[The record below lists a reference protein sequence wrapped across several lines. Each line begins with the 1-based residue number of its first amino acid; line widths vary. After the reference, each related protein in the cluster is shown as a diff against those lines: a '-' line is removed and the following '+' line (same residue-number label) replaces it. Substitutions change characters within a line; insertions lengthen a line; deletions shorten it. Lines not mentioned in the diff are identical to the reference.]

1 MARKKTAKKKVTKTA
16 RARRKTAKPA
26 AKPRK
31 AASKATVGPRGAID
45 LLRGWSPSRYSSR

>member
-1 MARKKTAKKKVTKTA
+1 MARKKTTKKKVTKTA

-31 AASKATVGPRGAID
+31 AASKAAVGSRGAID